1 MTCDMAMDE
10 PGWAEVI
17 QSLNS
22 VFLIKNSHFAG
33 VVGDD
38 VPAASS
44 ASDFGSPVGGEAMAR
59 KIGLAFS
66 SIIILLM
73 YMIW

>member
-33 VVGDD
+33 VED

-44 ASDFGSPVGGEAMAR
+44 ASDFGSPVGGEAMAK

-66 SIIILLM
+66 SIIIC
-73 YMIW
+73 